1 MVADLEYCSTNHLI
15 IVGLYYNAKPT
26 LVGCALRKVYL
37 MLDYVMF
44 LE

>member
-1 MVADLEYCSTNHLI
+1 MVADLEYCSPNHLV
-15 IVGLYYNAKPT
+15 IVGPYHNAKAT